1 MGVFNARYLYIST
14 SPRSPYRIQHYLKL
28 LEEFEG
34 RIWSPS
40 TTQIEY
46 YNRMVEKQEG
56 DFEIGNSKNPA
67 FSARDKVGRAPKAFG
82 FVKLDP
88 SIEITNAGKAFLN
101 KNLETETLVRQ
112 LLKYQFPSPYYPE
125 GNINKG
131 YFNIKPFLELLRLI
145 YTVGELTKNE
155 FRAFGIT
162 MTDYHDFEDVI
173 KKIHSYRKQETDS
186 KKPKRKFYAE
196 YIENYVHELYKD
208 EFLKGNVGVRESK
221 EKSSKNFVATK
232 VRNIKDYAD
241 AYLRYLIGTELVL
254 VNKQRKIV
262 ISSDKIEDVEFILKT
277 VPREAIDYSLESY
290 EDYLFNPV
298 LPELVTDNYDVVKNK
313 INAVNEELAKYTQ
326 LLLGEESIPMIDTSD
341 DSLLGL
347 KVQLQ
352 EKENLLKKYSVEE
365 YSHKLKNLNQSEI
378 DDIISTF
385 EGIKAQ
391 EYFDNP
397 LFLEWNCWRAITMI
411 NNGNIQ
417 GSFKTNTLGEPTGT
431 AGGNM
436 ADIVGDYGD
445 FNMICEVTMSGGKK
459 QYEMENE
466 PVMRHLGE
474 LRQKT
479 RKETF
484 GLFVAPKI
492 NDSVIAE
499 FYYKHK
505 IKTRIYGGTVE
516 FIPFTIDEFAKF
528 FMRAVS
534 RPVKMNEKDIQQI
547 HQESIRIAENAEDE
561 IEWREKIVDYVLNI

>member
-28 LEEFEG
+28 LKEFEG
-34 RIWSPS
+34 RKWSPS

-46 YNRMVEKQEG
+46 YDRMVEKQEG
-56 DFEIGNSKNPA
+56 DFEIGNSKTPA
-67 FSARDKVGRAPKAFG
+67 FSARDKIGRAPKAFG
-82 FVKLDP
+82 FVKLKP
-88 SIEITNAGKAFLN
+88 FIEITDAGKAFLN
-101 KNLETETLVRQ
+101 KNLETETLIRQ
-112 LLKYQFPSPYYPE
+112 MLKYQFPSPYYPE
-125 GNINKG
+125 GTTNKG
-131 YFNIKPFLELLRLI
+131 FFNIKPFLELLRLI
-145 YTVGELTKNE
+145 YTVGELTTNE

-173 KKIHSYRKQETDS
+173 KKIQKYRKQEIAS
-186 KKPKRKFYAE
+186 NKPKRKFYAE
-196 YIENYVHELYKD
+196 YIENYIRELYKD
-208 EFLKGNVGVRESK
+208 EILKGNVAVRESK
-221 EKSSKNFVATK
+221 EKSAKNFIATK

-277 VPREAIDYSLESY
+277 VPREATDYSLESY
-290 EDYLFNPV
+290 EDYLFNPA
-298 LPELVTDNYDVVKNK
+298 LPELVTDNYDVIKNK
-313 INAVNEELAKYTQ
+313 IHLVDKDLAKYTQ
-326 LLLGEESIPMIDTSD
+326 VLLGEENMPVIDTSD

-347 KVQLQ
+347 KIQLQ

-417 GSFKTNTLGEPTGT
+417 GSFKTNTLGEPIGT
-431 AGGNM
+431 AGGNT
-436 ADIVGDYGD
+436 ADIVGNYGD

-479 RKETF
+479 GKETF

-492 NDSVIAE
+492 NDSLIAE

-534 RPVKMNEKDIQQI
+534 RPVKMNEKDIQKI
-547 HQESIRIAENAEDE
+547 HQESIRIAKYAEDE
-561 IEWREKIVDYVLNI
+561 TEWHEKIVDYVLNI